1 LIQPKIYSEDQLV
14 SLIRQG
20 NQQAFS
26 YLYDKYSKA
35 LLGVISVYAESQEEA
50 EDILQTSFVKIWNN
64 IAQYEEGKGRLY
76 TWMLNIARNSAIDQ
90 TRSKSHKNNSKNQS
104 IDNNVYD
111 LNKKY
116 QYSENYDHIGLSTVL
131 GKLKE
136 DHQTIIKMAYF
147 EGYTHEELSKEL
159 NMPLGTVKTKIR
171 QAIISLRELIK

>member
-1 LIQPKIYSEDQLV
+1 MIQQKIYSEDELV

-35 LLGVISVYAESQEEA
+35 LLGIIIIYAESQEEA
-50 EDILQTSFVKIWNN
+50 EDVLQASFVKIWNN
-64 IAQYEEGKGRLY
+64 FSQYEEGKGRLY
-76 TWMLNIARNSAIDQ
+76 TWMLNIARNSAIDH
-90 TRSKSHKNNSKNQS
+90 TRSKHHKNKAKNQS
-104 IDNNVYD
+104 IDNNVYE

-116 QYSENYDHIGLSTVL
+116 QYNENYDHIGLNAII

-136 DHQTIIKMAYF
+136 DHQIIIKMAYF
-147 EGYTHEELSKEL
+147 EGYTHEEVSKEL

-171 QAIISLRELIK
+171 QAIISLRELTK